1 MAPKPKKSS
10 ILRPLHQNTW
20 PVMRKSFAKYG
31 FSASDTLINW
41 RAIVGD
47 ELAERAVPHRI
58 SWPKSPSSLPPS
70 TKGGRENKGG
80 TLIVQA
86 EDGPSAVEIQYLE
99 LEIVE
104 RINVFYGYSAIARLK
119 VIQGTPG
126 LSRPLRP
133 KKRKKLSDEQNRH
146 LDSLGQTTLSQPLA
160 RALHR
165 LGQQIYSKPK

>member
-1 MAPKPKKSS
+1 MASTRKKSQ
-10 ILRPLHQNTW
+10 ILQPLRQSTW

-31 FSASDTLINW
+31 FSATDILLNW

-47 ELAERAVPHRI
+47 ELAQRAVPHRI
-58 SWPKSPSSLPPS
+58 SWPRNSSSLPPL
-70 TKGGRENKGG
+70 TGGGREKEGG

-104 RINVFYGYSAIARLK
+104 RINVFYGYSAIVRLK

-126 LSRPLRP
+126 LFRPRRP
-133 KKRKKLSDEQNRH
+133 KKRKKLSDEQIRH
-146 LDSLGQTTLSQPLA
+146 LDGLGQSELSEPLA
-160 RALHR
+160 QALHR
-165 LGQQIYSKPK
+165 LGEQIYSKTK